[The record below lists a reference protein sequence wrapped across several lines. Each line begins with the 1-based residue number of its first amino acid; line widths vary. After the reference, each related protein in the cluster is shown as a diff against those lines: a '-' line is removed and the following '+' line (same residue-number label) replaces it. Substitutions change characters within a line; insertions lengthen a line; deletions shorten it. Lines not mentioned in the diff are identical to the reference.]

1 MPRLTSRVFTDLAIW
16 MAGFGLLVGLVFPPF
31 CIVLGL
37 PADRALS
44 PAFYASTLAAG
55 VVVGGAN
62 FVLAHLVVG
71 RRLRLLAERMGTVE
85 QRLAGAVF
93 THDWTGCEPSACA
106 LPVDSDDEVGAG
118 AAAFNRLIGTL
129 ARSHAVESAM
139 RAFSE
144 VLSSRFELEGLGAA
158 ALEALLA
165 HTGAEA
171 GALLVVR
178 DEGVETVAIHGL
190 RAERALE
197 QNEHVRRALRSG
209 RVARLRVAPG
219 ELVVD
224 SLLGGQPARAVIVAP
239 VVFKSVSLGVI
250 VLATASDFGPDAV
263 GLLEQFRADLGLAVT
278 NAMAHERLER
288 LAAVDPLTDAYN
300 RRFGLARLGEEF
312 SRAVRAESPLGL
324 LMVDL
329 DRFKSVNDT
338 YGHPVGDRVLQGVAQ
353 ALSREAR
360 ATDLVA
366 RYGGEEFALIMPET
380 DATGALATAERIRE
394 RLGQTAF
401 ETELGSLKVTLSLG
415 IASCPEDAQKK
426 AELIELADSCLY
438 QAKRSGRNRTVLA
451 SALRPA
457 RRTAS

>member
-338 YGHPVGDRVLQGVAQ
+338 YGHLTGDRMLRAVAATCRRALREGDVLM
-353 ALSREAR
+353 
-360 ATDLVA
+360 
-366 RYGGEEFALIMPET
+366 RYGGEEFVVLLPGAGRADLAEVGERLRRAIEETAVAEGDQRIRATVSIGAAVFGDGVDSPEALI
-380 DATGALATAERIRE
+380 ALA
-394 RLGQTAF
+394 
-401 ETELGSLKVTLSLG
+401 
-415 IASCPEDAQKK
+415 DAALYEAK
-426 AELIELADSCLY
+426 AM
-438 QAKRSGRNRTVLA
+438 GRNRLVA
-451 SALRPA
+451 A
-457 RRTAS
+457 